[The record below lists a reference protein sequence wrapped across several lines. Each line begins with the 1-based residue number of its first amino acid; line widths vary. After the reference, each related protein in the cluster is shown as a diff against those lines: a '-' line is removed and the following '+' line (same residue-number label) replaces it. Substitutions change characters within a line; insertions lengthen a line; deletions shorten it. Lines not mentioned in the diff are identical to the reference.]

1 MRILYIK
8 NTLKSYL
15 FLSTKNTKGVVLSI
29 PMPGHHVGESVRSR
43 IRTDVEKLEAL
54 IKEHD
59 CIFLLMD
66 TRESRWLPTLV
77 AAANKKVLKKL
88 SFEIDFLN
96 TMINQMN

>member
-1 MRILYIK
+1 
-8 NTLKSYL
+8 
-15 FLSTKNTKGVVLSI
+15 
-29 PMPGHHVGESVRSR
+29 
-43 IRTDVEKLEAL
+43 
-54 IKEHD
+54 
-59 CIFLLMD
+59 MD